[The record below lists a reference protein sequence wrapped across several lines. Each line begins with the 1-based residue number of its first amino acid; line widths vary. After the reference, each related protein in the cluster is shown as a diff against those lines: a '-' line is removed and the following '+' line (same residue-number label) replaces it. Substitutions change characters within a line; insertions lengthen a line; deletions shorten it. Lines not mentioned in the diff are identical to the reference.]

1 MTNITHD
8 AALGDNSAPPTS
20 ANRVFQVRKGSAA
33 TSAPSKAALATKLL
47 TRARGAT
54 MAELGTATG
63 WQPHSV
69 RALLSGLRKKGVKLV
84 KETRKSGEGHYRI
97 EPHNAPVIQVEAAAP
112 VAAEV
117 A

>member
-8 AALGDNSAPPTS
+8 AALGDNSVPPTS
-20 ANRVFQVRKGSAA
+20 TNRVSQVRKGSAA
-33 TSAPSKAALATKLL
+33 TSAPSKAVLATKLL

-69 RALLSGLRKKGVKLV
+69 RALLSGLRKKGVSLV
-84 KETRKSGEGHYRI
+84 KEARKSGESCYRI
-97 EPHNAPVIQVEAAAP
+97 QPDSALAVPPEAAAP